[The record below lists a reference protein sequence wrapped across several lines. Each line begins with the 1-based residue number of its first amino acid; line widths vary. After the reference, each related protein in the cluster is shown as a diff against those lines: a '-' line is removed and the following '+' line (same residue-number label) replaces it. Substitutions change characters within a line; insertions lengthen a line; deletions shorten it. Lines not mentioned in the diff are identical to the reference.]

1 MSRHVTLGAGETV
14 ALGRGLAGTLR
25 GGDIVLL
32 YGPIG
37 AGKSVFAR
45 GLAEGLGAK
54 RWRGS
59 PTFTLVH
66 EYPTQPPLYHLDLYR
81 LSRDEVADLGLEE
94 YARPDAVM
102 VVEWA
107 DRAPEHLHDLGGREI
122 AVEIDHAGED
132 IREIRIRSTGDARQA
147 IGQC

>member
-1 MSRHVTLGAGETV
+1 MGRYLATTLQ
-14 ALGRGLAGTLR
+14 

-45 GLAEGLGAK
+45 GIAEGLGAD

-66 EYPTQPPLYHLDLYR
+66 EYSTQPALYHLDLYR
-81 LSRDEVADLGLEE
+81 LSSGEVPDLGLED

-107 DRAPEHLHDLGGREI
+107 DRAQELLHALGRRVI
-122 AVEIDHAGED
+122 DVEIDHAGQD
-132 IREIRIRSTGDARQA
+132 TREVHIHPSGAA
-147 IGQC
+147 PPAPHPS